1 MLIVDSMVNNVTVDL
16 MPGPKS
22 GLTSLRL
29 SPGGMGFFP
38 RPGTLLNSPLS
49 QLHYPPSPCA
59 GVFQNT
65 FASWKNKRTGCL
77 EQEGMQWEVLPTP
90 SDDSLAVK
98 AQVLLCDG

>member
-1 MLIVDSMVNNVTVDL
+1 MLIVDSMVNNVTVDLL

-49 QLHYPPSPCA
+49 QLHYATLSLCRRI
-59 GVFQNT
+59 
-65 FASWKNKRTGCL
+65 SKHICKL
-77 EQEGMQWEVLPTP
+77 EKQKDWLP
-90 SDDSLAVK
+90 
-98 AQVLLCDG
+98 